1 MSVKEFVTNLIKNE
15 NVLVFSKTYCPYC
28 QATKTLLRKLNCP
41 FKPIE
46 LDTIKQGKE
55 IQNCLYDITK
65 QKTVPNTFIKGKHIG
80 GNDKLQSLHKKGEL
94 LPLIQNIINN
104 SQSKL

>member
-1 MSVKEFVTNLIKNE
+1 MVILLLYTMHIYYKSKILIYIKE
-15 NVLVFSKTYCPYC
+15 
-28 QATKTLLRKLNCP
+28 
-41 FKPIE
+41 
-46 LDTIKQGKE
+46 QGKE